1 MAEPQAG
8 LEALRPLHGSGPGL
22 IADPLLWLALGAGLA
37 LAAVA
42 ALAAPRALLRQ
53 GALRREA
60 LAELRQTAELAP
72 AEALRAQALLLRR
85 IARTVGGEATMQ
97 LAGAVWL
104 GELDRIF
111 ATVFFT
117 AGGGRCFGEAL
128 YAPQPPDGHAVQD
141 ELARLIRR
149 LRWRA

>member
-37 LAAVA
+37 LAAAA

-53 GALRREA
+53 RALRREA
-60 LAELRQTAELAP
+60 LAELRLTSELAP

-85 IARTVGGEATMQ
+85 IARTVSGEATMQ
-97 LAGAVWL
+97 LAGEAWL
-104 GELDRIF
+104 SELDRIF
-111 ATVFFT
+111 ATAFFT
-117 AGGGRCFGEAL
+117 KGAGRCFGAAL
-128 YAPQPPDGHAVQD
+128 YAPQQPDAGAVQD
-141 ELARLIRR
+141 ELARLLSR
-149 LRWRA
+149 LRRRA